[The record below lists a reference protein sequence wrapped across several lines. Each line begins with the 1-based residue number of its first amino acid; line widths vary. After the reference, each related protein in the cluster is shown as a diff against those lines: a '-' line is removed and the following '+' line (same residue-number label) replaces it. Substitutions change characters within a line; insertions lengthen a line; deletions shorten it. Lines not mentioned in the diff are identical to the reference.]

1 MREKIQEQLRRI
13 EEAENIKIL
22 LAVESG
28 SRAWG
33 FASPDSDYDVRF
45 IYIRR
50 LEDYLRLDAIRDV
63 IELPIDDVLDINGW
77 DLQKTLRLL
86 YKSNPTLFEWFSSPI
101 VYQKTEFA
109 DKFRDLMMHYFSSK
123 KTLHHYV
130 SMAEGNYTR
139 QWKLAENVSCT
150 KLFVRNDIYD
160 LFMEN
165 LPTPEKMIYYRWEDS
180 CIKATLLLHARTED
194 EIEKIN
200 WRYELRTPL
209 FEKDD
214 LVEFYFDN
222 GKKKTKCKGVIVGT
236 DIYRIHGKIETIEYD
251 ILVEDYENYR
261 KKCLYKHIDENH
273 IKATPG
279 KLLIL
284 SGFSGVGKGTVI
296 QQLLTE
302 YPEKYVVSVSATTR
316 KPRKGE
322 VDGKSYYFKK
332 REEFE
337 DLINKNEFLEFAEY
351 AGEYYG
357 TLKKDIYK
365 NYFKGKNVIIEIDS
379 QGARQIREKQKIQSV
394 FLIPPSF
401 EELLHRL
408 KNRGTESKES
418 IHRRLKQ
425 ALDEIEHIEEYGVL
439 LVNDSVEGTA
449 FVIDAL
455 FHPSLKNA
463 SGMNERELKI
473 AREIQ
478 EGIIK
483 YLSDEEGE

>member
-1 MREKIQEQLRRI
+1 MKFEDRIQLRLSDLT
-13 EEAENIKIL
+13 EELFENIV
-22 LAVESG
+22 AYGFHAPSG
-28 SRAWG
+28 MGGPGCVIMIAEDGRSYQFYGPDLNKLNYHREWASLFPVLNQRDTSR
-33 FASPDSDYDVRF
+33 
-45 IYIRR
+45 
-50 LEDYLRLDAIRDV
+50 
-63 IELPIDDVLDINGW
+63 
-77 DLQKTLRLL
+77 
-86 YKSNPTLFEWFSSPI
+86 
-101 VYQKTEFA
+101 
-109 DKFRDLMMHYFSSK
+109 
-123 KTLHHYV
+123 
-130 SMAEGNYTR
+130 
-139 QWKLAENVSCT
+139 WKLAENVSCT
-150 KLFVRNDIYD
+150 KLLVRNDIYD

-165 LPTPEKMIYYRWEDS
+165 RSTPEETIDYRWEDS
-180 CIKATLLLHARTED
+180 CIKATLLLHARTEE

-200 WRYELRTPL
+200 RRYELRTPL

-222 GKKKTKCKGVIVGT
+222 GTKKTKCKGVIAGT

-251 ILVEDYENYR
+251 IWWKDYENYR

-284 SGFSGVGKGTVI
+284 SGFSGVGKGTII

-302 YPEKYVVSVSATTR
+302 YPEKYVVAVSATTR

-322 VDGKSYYFKK
+322 VDGKSYHFKK

-357 TLKKDIYK
+357 TLKKEVYK
-365 NYFKGKNVIIEIDS
+365 NYFEGKNVIIEIDS
-379 QGARQIREKQKIQSV
+379 QGARQIRRRQKTQSV

-401 EELLHRL
+401 DELLQRL
-408 KNRGTESKES
+408 KNRGTETEES
-418 IHRRLKQ
+418 IRRRLKQ
-425 ALDEIEHIEEYGVL
+425 ALDEIEHVEEYGVL

-449 FVIDAL
+449 FVLDAL
-455 FHPSLKNA
+455 FHPVFKNA

-473 AREIQ
+473 AREIR
-478 EGIIK
+478 EEIIK
-483 YLSDEEGE
+483 YLSGEEGE

>member
-1 MREKIQEQLRRI
+1 MQKLTFVIGANAAGKTYFIEHHLANEKAVVLDVYDYQQKVYDEHGNKERITFEEQFRCLKKANEKHLHDIINELKQGNDVIAEQTFFKAKRRI
-13 EEAENIKIL
+13 A
-22 LAVESG
+22 
-28 SRAWG
+28 
-33 FASPDSDYDVRF
+33 
-45 IYIRR
+45 YI
-50 LEDYLRLDAIRDV
+50 
-63 IELPIDDVLDINGW
+63 
-77 DLQKTLRLL
+77 
-86 YKSNPTLFEWFSSPI
+86 
-101 VYQKTEFA
+101 
-109 DKFRDLMMHYFSSK
+109 
-123 KTLHHYV
+123 
-130 SMAEGNYTR
+130 
-139 QWKLAENVSCT
+139 
-150 KLFVRNDIYD
+150 
-160 LFMEN
+160 
-165 LPTPEKMIYYRWEDS
+165 
-180 CIKATLLLHARTED
+180 D
-194 EIEKIN
+194 EIRNEM
-200 WRYELRTPL
+200 
-209 FEKDD
+209 D
-214 LVEFYFDN
+214 V
-222 GKKKTKCKGVIVGT
+222 
-236 DIYRIHGKIETIEYD
+236 KIEVY
-251 ILVEDYENYR
+251 VM
-261 KKCLYKHIDENH
+261 H
-273 IKATPG
+273 
-279 KLLIL
+279 
-284 SGFSGVGKGTVI
+284 
-296 QQLLTE
+296 
-302 YPEKYVVSVSATTR
+302 VVSVSATTR

-357 TLKKDIYK
+357 TLKKDVYK

-455 FHPSLKNA
+455 FHLGLKNA

-473 AREIQ
+473 AREIR

-483 YLSDEEGE
+483 YLSDEEDE

>member
-1 MREKIQEQLRRI
+1 MGKLKQLNMTFGGRI
-13 EEAENIKIL
+13 M
-22 LAVESG
+22 
-28 SRAWG
+28 
-33 FASPDSDYDVRF
+33 
-45 IYIRR
+45 
-50 LEDYLRLDAIRDV
+50 
-63 IELPIDDVLDINGW
+63 
-77 DLQKTLRLL
+77 KT
-86 YKSNPTLFEWFSSPI
+86 
-101 VYQKTEFA
+101 
-109 DKFRDLMMHYFSSK
+109 
-123 KTLHHYV
+123 
-130 SMAEGNYTR
+130 
-139 QWKLAENVSCT
+139 
-150 KLFVRNDIYD
+150 
-160 LFMEN
+160 
-165 LPTPEKMIYYRWEDS
+165 
-180 CIKATLLLHARTED
+180 
-194 EIEKIN
+194 IEKSVYISI
-200 WRYELRTPL
+200 LM
-209 FEKDD
+209 
-214 LVEFYFDN
+214 
-222 GKKKTKCKGVIVGT
+222 
-236 DIYRIHGKIETIEYD
+236 RIHIKCHTGKI
-251 ILVEDYENYR
+251 
-261 KKCLYKHIDENH
+261 
-273 IKATPG
+273 
-279 KLLIL
+279 LIL

-357 TLKKDIYK
+357 TLKKDVYK

-379 QGARQIREKQKIQSV
+379 QGARQIREKQNIQSV

-449 FVIDAL
+449 FMIDAL
-455 FHPSLKNA
+455 FHPSLKNV

-478 EGIIK
+478 EEIIK

>member
-1 MREKIQEQLRRI
+1 MKFEDRVQLKLSDMTEELFEKIVAYGFCAPSGMGGPGCVI
-13 EEAENIKIL
+13 MIAEDGR
-22 LAVESG
+22 SYQFYG
-28 SRAWG
+28 SDLNKLNYHREW
-33 FASPDSDYDVRF
+33 ASLFP
-45 IYIRR
+45 
-50 LEDYLRLDAIRDV
+50 
-63 IELPIDDVLDINGW
+63 VLNQCD
-77 DLQKTLRLL
+77 
-86 YKSNPTLFEWFSSPI
+86 
-101 VYQKTEFA
+101 
-109 DKFRDLMMHYFSSK
+109 
-123 KTLHHYV
+123 
-130 SMAEGNYTR
+130 TR

-214 LVEFYFDN
+214 LVE
-222 GKKKTKCKGVIVGT
+222 
-236 DIYRIHGKIETIEYD
+236 
-251 ILVEDYENYR
+251 DYENYR

-302 YPEKYVVSVSATTR
+302 CPEKYVVSVSATTR

-357 TLKKDIYK
+357 TLKKEVYK

-455 FHPSLKNA
+455 FHPGLKNA

-473 AREIQ
+473 AKEIR

-483 YLSDEEGE
+483 YLSDEEGG

>member
-1 MREKIQEQLRRI
+1 MKFEDRIQLKLSDLTEELFEKIVAYGFYAPSGMGGPGCVI
-13 EEAENIKIL
+13 MIAEDGR
-22 LAVESG
+22 SYQFYG
-28 SRAWG
+28 
-33 FASPDSDYDVRF
+33 P
-45 IYIRR
+45 
-50 LEDYLRLDAIRDV
+50 
-63 IELPIDDVLDINGW
+63 ELNNLNYHREWVSLFPVLNQCD
-77 DLQKTLRLL
+77 
-86 YKSNPTLFEWFSSPI
+86 
-101 VYQKTEFA
+101 
-109 DKFRDLMMHYFSSK
+109 
-123 KTLHHYV
+123 
-130 SMAEGNYTR
+130 TR

-236 DIYRIHGKIETIEYD
+236 DIYRVHGKIETIEYD

-273 IKATPG
+273 IKATLG

-322 VDGKSYYFKK
+322 MDGKSY
-332 REEFE
+332 
-337 DLINKNEFLEFAEY
+337 
-351 AGEYYG
+351 
-357 TLKKDIYK
+357 
-365 NYFKGKNVIIEIDS
+365 YFKGKNVIIEIDS

>member
-1 MREKIQEQLRRI
+1 MKFEDRVQLKLSDLTEELFEKIVAYGFCAPSGMGGPGCVI
-13 EEAENIKIL
+13 MIAEDGRSYQFYGPELNNL
-22 LAVESG
+22 NYHRE
-28 SRAWG
+28 W
-33 FASPDSDYDVRF
+33 ASLFP
-45 IYIRR
+45 
-50 LEDYLRLDAIRDV
+50 
-63 IELPIDDVLDINGW
+63 VLNQCD
-77 DLQKTLRLL
+77 
-86 YKSNPTLFEWFSSPI
+86 
-101 VYQKTEFA
+101 
-109 DKFRDLMMHYFSSK
+109 
-123 KTLHHYV
+123 
-130 SMAEGNYTR
+130 TR

-165 LPTPEKMIYYRWEDS
+165 LPTQEKMICYRWEDS

-222 GKKKTKCKGVIVGT
+222 GKKKTKCKGVIAGT
-236 DIYRIHGKIETIEYD
+236 DIYRLHGKIEEIEYD
-251 ILVEDYENYR
+251 IYGKDYKTFKE
-261 KKCLYKHIDENH
+261 KCLYKHIAEKY
-273 IKATPG
+273 IKETPE
-279 KLLIL
+279 KLIII

-296 QQLLTE
+296 HQLLIE
-302 YPEKYVVSVSATTR
+302 HPEKYVVSVSATTR

-322 VDGKSYYFKK
+322 VNGKSYHFITRK
-332 REEFE
+332 EFE
-337 DLINKNEFLEFAEY
+337 ELVSRDEFLEFAEY

-357 TLKKDIYK
+357 TLKKEVYK
-365 NYFKGKNVIIEIDS
+365 NYFEGKNVIIEIDS
-379 QGARQIREKQKIQSV
+379 QGARQIRRQQKTQSV

-401 EELLHRL
+401 DELLHRL
-408 KNRGTESKES
+408 KNRGTETEES
-418 IHRRLKQ
+418 IRRRLKQ
-425 ALDEIEHIEEYGVL
+425 ALDEIEHVEEYGVL

-455 FHPSLKNA
+455 FHPGLKNA

-473 AREIQ
+473 AREIR

-483 YLSDEEGE
+483 YLSNEEGE

>member
-1 MREKIQEQLRRI
+1 MTMFQFENLNEKLFNRVVCFAYSYPSGLGGPGTLLMYTEDG
-13 EEAENIKIL
+13 EEY
-22 LAVESG
+22 LADQRGLVEYDWFKLDEIVPFRDE
-28 SRAWG
+28 SRFKEYYWG
-33 FASPDSDYDVRF
+33 IGVHL
-45 IYIRR
+45 YIRND
-50 LEDYLRLDAIRDV
+50 LYDKV
-63 IELPIDDVLDINGW
+63 I
-77 DLQKTLRLL
+77 
-86 YKSNPTLFEWFSSPI
+86 S
-101 VYQKTEFA
+101 A
-109 DKFRDLMMHYFSSK
+109 
-123 KTLHHYV
+123 
-130 SMAEGNYTR
+130 
-139 QWKLAENVSCT
+139 
-150 KLFVRNDIYD
+150 
-160 LFMEN
+160 MESI
-165 LPTPEKMIYYRWEDS
+165 EK
-180 CIKATLLLHARTED
+180 
-194 EIEKIN
+194 IEKIN

-214 LVEFYFDN
+214 LVEFYFDK

-251 ILVEDYENYR
+251 ILVEDYETYR
-261 KKCLYKHIDENH
+261 NKCLYKHIDEKH

-357 TLKKDIYK
+357 TLKKDVYK
-365 NYFKGKNVIIEIDS
+365 NCFKGKNVIIEIDS

>member
-1 MREKIQEQLRRI
+1 MKFEDRIQLRLSDLT
-13 EEAENIKIL
+13 EELFENIV
-22 LAVESG
+22 AYGFHAPSG
-28 SRAWG
+28 MGGPGCVIMIAEDGRSYQFYGPDLNKLNYHREWASLFPVLNQRDTSR
-33 FASPDSDYDVRF
+33 
-45 IYIRR
+45 
-50 LEDYLRLDAIRDV
+50 
-63 IELPIDDVLDINGW
+63 
-77 DLQKTLRLL
+77 
-86 YKSNPTLFEWFSSPI
+86 
-101 VYQKTEFA
+101 
-109 DKFRDLMMHYFSSK
+109 
-123 KTLHHYV
+123 
-130 SMAEGNYTR
+130 
-139 QWKLAENVSCT
+139 WKLAENVSCT
-150 KLFVRNDIYD
+150 KLLVRNDIYD

-165 LPTPEKMIYYRWEDS
+165 RSTPEETIDYRWEDS
-180 CIKATLLLHARTED
+180 CIKATLLLHARTEE

-200 WRYELRTPL
+200 RRYELRTPL

-222 GKKKTKCKGVIVGT
+222 GTKKTKCKGVIAGT

-251 ILVEDYENYR
+251 IWWKDYENYR

-284 SGFSGVGKGTVI
+284 SGFSGVGKGTII

-302 YPEKYVVSVSATTR
+302 YPEKYVVAVSATTR

-322 VDGKSYYFKK
+322 VDGKSYHFKK

-357 TLKKDIYK
+357 TLKKEVYK
-365 NYFKGKNVIIEIDS
+365 NYFEGKNVIIEIDS
-379 QGARQIREKQKIQSV
+379 QGARQIRRQQKNQSV

-401 EELLHRL
+401 DELLQRL
-408 KNRGTESKES
+408 KNRGTETEES
-418 IHRRLKQ
+418 IRRRLKQ
-425 ALDEIEHIEEYGVL
+425 ALDEIEHVEEYGVL

-449 FVIDAL
+449 FVLDAL
-455 FHPSLKNA
+455 FHPVFKNA

-473 AREIQ
+473 AREIR
-478 EGIIK
+478 EEIIK
-483 YLSDEEGE
+483 YLSGEEGE

>member
-1 MREKIQEQLRRI
+1 MKFEDRIQLRLSDLT
-13 EEAENIKIL
+13 EELFENIV
-22 LAVESG
+22 AYGFHAPSG
-28 SRAWG
+28 MGGPGCVIMIAEDGRSYQFYGPDLNKLNYHREWASLFPVLNQRDTSR
-33 FASPDSDYDVRF
+33 
-45 IYIRR
+45 
-50 LEDYLRLDAIRDV
+50 
-63 IELPIDDVLDINGW
+63 
-77 DLQKTLRLL
+77 
-86 YKSNPTLFEWFSSPI
+86 
-101 VYQKTEFA
+101 
-109 DKFRDLMMHYFSSK
+109 
-123 KTLHHYV
+123 
-130 SMAEGNYTR
+130 
-139 QWKLAENVSCT
+139 WKLAENVSCT
-150 KLFVRNDIYD
+150 KLLVRNDIYD

-165 LPTPEKMIYYRWEDS
+165 RSTPEETIDYRWEDS
-180 CIKATLLLHARTED
+180 CIKATLLLHARTEE

-200 WRYELRTPL
+200 RRYELRTPL

-222 GKKKTKCKGVIVGT
+222 GTKKTKCKGVIAET

-251 ILVEDYENYR
+251 IWWKDYENYR

-284 SGFSGVGKGTVI
+284 SGFSGVGKGTII

-302 YPEKYVVSVSATTR
+302 YPEKYVVAVSATTR

-322 VDGKSYYFKK
+322 VDGKSYHFKK

-357 TLKKDIYK
+357 TLKKEVYK
-365 NYFKGKNVIIEIDS
+365 NYFEGKNVIIEIDS
-379 QGARQIREKQKIQSV
+379 QGARQIRRQQKTQSV

-401 EELLHRL
+401 DELLQRL
-408 KNRGTESKES
+408 KNRGIETEES
-418 IHRRLKQ
+418 IRRRLKQ
-425 ALDEIEHIEEYGVL
+425 ALDEIEHVEEYGVL

-449 FVIDAL
+449 FVLDAL
-455 FHPSLKNA
+455 FHPVFKNA

-473 AREIQ
+473 AREIR
-478 EGIIK
+478 EEIIK
-483 YLSDEEGE
+483 YLSGEEGE

>member
-1 MREKIQEQLRRI
+1 MKFEDRIQLRLSDLT
-13 EEAENIKIL
+13 EELFENID
-22 LAVESG
+22 AYGFHAPSG
-28 SRAWG
+28 MGGPGCVIMIAEDGRSYQFYG
-33 FASPDSDYDVRF
+33 PDLNKLNYHREWVSLF
-45 IYIRR
+45 
-50 LEDYLRLDAIRDV
+50 
-63 IELPIDDVLDINGW
+63 PVLNQCD
-77 DLQKTLRLL
+77 T
-86 YKSNPTLFEWFSSPI
+86 S
-101 VYQKTEFA
+101 
-109 DKFRDLMMHYFSSK
+109 
-123 KTLHHYV
+123 
-130 SMAEGNYTR
+130 

-150 KLFVRNDIYD
+150 KLLVRNDIYD

-165 LPTPEKMIYYRWEDS
+165 RSTPEETIDYRWEDS
-180 CIKATLLLHARTED
+180 CIKATLLLHARTEE

-200 WRYELRTPL
+200 RRYELRTPL

-222 GKKKTKCKGVIVGT
+222 GTKKTKCKGVIAGT

-251 ILVEDYENYR
+251 IWWKDYENYR

-284 SGFSGVGKGTVI
+284 SGFSGVGKGTII

-302 YPEKYVVSVSATTR
+302 YPEKYVVAVSATTR

-322 VDGKSYYFKK
+322 VDGKSYHFKK

-357 TLKKDIYK
+357 TLKKEVYK
-365 NYFKGKNVIIEIDS
+365 NYFEGKNVIIEIDS
-379 QGARQIREKQKIQSV
+379 QGARQIRRQQKTQSV

-401 EELLHRL
+401 DELLHRL
-408 KNRGTESKES
+408 KNRGTETEES
-418 IHRRLKQ
+418 IRRRLKQ
-425 ALDEIEHIEEYGVL
+425 ALDEIEHVEEYGVL

-449 FVIDAL
+449 FVLDAL
-455 FHPSLKNA
+455 FHPVFKNA

-473 AREIQ
+473 AREIR
-478 EGIIK
+478 EEIIK
-483 YLSDEEGE
+483 YLSGEEGE